1 MDSPGNR
8 KRRKTL
14 SISSVSIHDLSVDMF
29 CDIADFLPKTSR
41 ALLAVAL
48 TAPPASF
55 RKSGWKGQPTAV
67 SKAIISR
74 TKACMPFDSILDE
87 LCEEDRAEAE
97 LKGKH
102 RAMKEWI
109 NLDDHELHFRKSLS
123 KQLDEYY
130 DRQWE
135 VLDFVDIPVSLA
147 TRLSDDDL
155 GEILVCIDAKHKL
168 QQLKLTH
175 CINIVGHG
183 LEPLRGSTVVEKLD
197 LGLVRQFEAPY
208 LRKGMAPGVRNY
220 EFLFDDAKLSEGP
233 VCAIID
239 SILRGE
245 VDSFDRLQY
254 PHTWSV
260 NSSEPHTLVPLYAK
274 NVFGSGRM
282 KQLVDEHNIIVNK
295 FACCLYFGY
304 DDEKDLCSSLHDS
317 LGHERLGSDLID
329 VCISCKDTSFRVCS
343 NCNDIVCYE
352 CCDAEKC
359 EDCDIIHC
367 PCCRRDIG
375 TDKVTWCEAAGDGAD
390 CPPRCS
396 SCRLKSCR
404 NGTNAC
410 TECKGEVFDELRDE
424 CNTQR
429 VQIDSQND
437 EMERLRSIIEQMTLQ
452 ANRVQAQAQ
461 AQATSNSDPR
471 PIVSVMDQGG
481 EVTQY
486 RMRLATKMGKLFLEH
501 ASRRGVD
508 VSDLRFILRGK
519 AILPEDTP
527 ESLGLDSNDRI
538 VVALLS
544 SID

>member
-1 MDSPGNR
+1 MNLPGR
-8 KRRKTL
+8 HKRRKTL
-14 SISSVSIHDLSVDMF
+14 PTPSPGINDLSVDL
-29 CDIADFLPKTSR
+29 CCIIADFLPKTSR

-48 TAPPASF
+48 TARPARF
-55 RKSGWKGQPTAV
+55 RKSGWKGQPNAV

-74 TKACMPFDSILDE
+74 TMANLPFDSILDE

-102 RAMKEWI
+102 RALKVCVGDGRERI
-109 NLDDHELHFRKSLS
+109 FRNCLLT
-123 KQLDEYY
+123 KQIKQYY
-130 DRQWE
+130 NSRQWE

-147 TRLSDDDL
+147 SRLSDDDL
-155 GEILVCIDAKHKL
+155 GAILVCIDAKHKL

-175 CINIVGHG
+175 CIKIVGHG

-245 VDSFDRLQY
+245 DDSFDRLQY

-260 NSSEPHTLVPLYAK
+260 NSSEPHTLVPLYDN
-274 NVFGSGRM
+274 NVLRSERM

-295 FACCLYFGY
+295 FTCCLYFGY
-304 DDEKDLCSSLHDS
+304 EDEKDLCSSLEDS
-317 LGHERLGSDLID
+317 LDDESLGLDLVD
-329 VCISCKDTSFRVCS
+329 SCIRCNGDDSFTVCS

-359 EDCDIIHC
+359 EECDIIHC
-367 PCCRRDIG
+367 PRCRRDHSLENV
-375 TDKVTWCEAAGDGAD
+375 VTWCEAADYGSD
-390 CPPRCS
+390 CSPRCS

-404 NGTNAC
+404 NGTNTC
-410 TECKGEVFDELRDE
+410 SECRSEVFDELRDE
-424 CNTQR
+424 CDTKQ

-437 EMERLRSIIEQMTLQ
+437 EMERLRSIIEELTIR
-452 ANRVQAQAQ
+452 ANRVQA
-461 AQATSNSDPR
+461 
-471 PIVSVMDQGG
+471 
-481 EVTQY
+481 
-486 RMRLATKMGKLFLEH
+486 
-501 ASRRGVD
+501 
-508 VSDLRFILRGK
+508 
-519 AILPEDTP
+519 
-527 ESLGLDSNDRI
+527 
-538 VVALLS
+538 
-544 SID
+544 